1 MATLKETLSKNLQ
14 REMAARDMTQTE
26 LAKYVGAAVPTV
38 NWWIHGKSYPRDSQI
53 EKMAKLFNVP
63 VANLV
68 TEQRQGIKV
77 PVLGSVRAGY
87 PALAQQEI
95 LDYEEITP
103 EMNTMGQIFGLKIRG
118 DSMEPKMSDGDTV
131 LVLEQPDVE
140 SGDIAVV
147 MVGQEDATIKRVV
160 KNGDGITLVPFNPQ
174 YKPISF
180 TAEEIEEAP
189 VRIIGKAIELRSTL

>member
-1 MATLKETLSKNLQ
+1 
-14 REMAARDMTQTE
+14 
-26 LAKYVGAAVPTV
+26 
-38 NWWIHGKSYPRDSQI
+38 
-53 EKMAKLFNVP
+53 
-63 VANLV
+63 
-68 TEQRQGIKV
+68 
-77 PVLGSVRAGY
+77 
-87 PALAQQEI
+87 
-95 LDYEEITP
+95 
-103 EMNTMGQIFGLKIRG
+103 MNTMGQIFGLKIRG